1 MFVCMIVW
9 HVLSWVFGRF
19 ARHIYIYIYHFDEFA
34 HLTGMALNRLHIY
47 FDQNDS
53 HDIKPNLL
61 AHERPRIGVVAN
73 VYLIQFV

>member
-1 MFVCMIVW
+1 MCVCLHDCLARFVLGLWTFCT
-9 HVLSWVFGRF
+9 
-19 ARHIYIYIYHFDEFA
+19 AYIYIYHFDEFA